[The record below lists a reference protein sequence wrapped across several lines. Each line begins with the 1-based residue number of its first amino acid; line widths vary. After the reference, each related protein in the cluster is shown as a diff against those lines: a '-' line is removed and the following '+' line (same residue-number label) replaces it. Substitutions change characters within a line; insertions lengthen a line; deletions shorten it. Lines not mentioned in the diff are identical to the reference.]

1 MAAPRPRSVTLACL
15 YAGLG
20 AAFLFMSLLSVLWD
34 WGSIALQEQIAD
46 VLDEQPLSGLGLD
59 VQTVLDGLRWVL
71 LAGVVASIAGM
82 VFAVFAF
89 RGDRGSQIGLTVLCG
104 LAALTFLASGLVGF
118 LPALIAV
125 VCIALLWNAD
135 SRRFFTGEEQPLE
148 LGAAPAVRQQPPAA
162 PHQPSPA
169 APPAGGWSGPP
180 APAPAQL
187 PPYLP
192 ARRPASVTLSLL
204 LTGIGA
210 ALVAGFGTLSLLVVT
225 LGREEYE
232 RTLNEQGFMQDVL
245 RSSRISADDAIAI
258 ITWSAVA
265 WVVLA
270 LIALAVTLWAAAR
283 RSPAARKALFALSVV
298 TLVVSVLFFPLGLLW
313 TAAAIVVLVQ
323 VSKPDAK
330 AWFSAA

>member
-15 YAGLG
+15 YAGIG

-34 WGSIALQEQIAD
+34 WGSIALQDQIAD
-46 VLDEQPLSGLGLD
+46 VLDQQPLAGLELD

-135 SRRFFTGEEQPLE
+135 SRRFFAGEEQPLE
-148 LGAAPAVRQQPPAA
+148 LGAAPAVRQQPSA
-162 PHQPSPA
+162 PQTAHPA
-169 APPAGGWSGPP
+169 APPPGGWSGPP

-210 ALVAGFGTLSLLVVT
+210 AVVAGFGALSLLVVT
-225 LGREEYE
+225 VGRDEYE

-245 RSSRISADDAIAI
+245 RSSRMSADDAIAI
-258 ITWSAVA
+258 ITWSAVV

-270 LIALAVTLWAAAR
+270 LIALAVTLWAATR
-283 RSPAARKALFALSVV
+283 RSPAARKALFALSII

-313 TAAAIVVLVQ
+313 TAAAVVVLVQ

-330 AWFSAA
+330 AWFGAA